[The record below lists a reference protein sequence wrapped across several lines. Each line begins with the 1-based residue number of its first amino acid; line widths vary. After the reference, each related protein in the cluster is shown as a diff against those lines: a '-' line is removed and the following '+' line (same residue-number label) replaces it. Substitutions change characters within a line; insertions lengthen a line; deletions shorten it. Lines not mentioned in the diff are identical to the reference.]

1 MDQMNLTSREY
12 QELIDEYDEL
22 YIADICRERQLP
34 DINDGMRIVQRRLFW
49 SFLNLSKSARNSFS
63 KSASIIGDTL
73 KLHPHGDSSCY
84 GSLVQEVNS
93 PAGLLKGKGNW
104 GSPNG
109 FIKFGAAAMRYTEV
123 KFLERA
129 NRYFDLANLSI
140 LQPGEIELPEPK
152 FIPVP
157 LPYALISGFFGMVK
171 GVGVSMVPS
180 YNPKDLLARLKYLL
194 KKGPK
199 VIIKPDYGLNLDVQG
214 EFERILTE
222 GKGEII
228 IPPTIVLDEKKNT
241 ITISEVSPDLANAQ
255 GKLETLSEHPKY
267 GRYIITKDL
276 TSKSTCI
283 VIEYTTKYMKN
294 VDVKFEDIVKY
305 VTTLF
310 TTKIN
315 YNILV
320 YRNFKD
326 YPTISVD
333 EWLLY
338 NFNMIS
344 KFRLKQIN
352 VDINNLNEKIS
363 LNDAIRVLRPL
374 IQAYMNKY
382 KVITQDIYQ
391 QLLDKSLIILNN
403 NTELLNK
410 VYSSSITKLLTS
422 EIDNTT
428 LIEQVKNLELEK
440 TEDKVTAWC
449 LNWIKEWS
457 KS

>member
-1 MDQMNLTSREY
+1 MIQMNLIERDY
-12 QELIDEYDEL
+12 QNLIDEYDEL

-49 SFLNLSKSARNSFS
+49 SFLNLSKSARNNFS

-93 PAGLLKGKGNW
+93 QAGLLKGKGNW

-171 GVGVSMVPS
+171 GVGVSMIPS
-180 YNPKDLLARLKYLL
+180 YNASDLLARLKYLL

-199 VIIKPDYGLNLDVQG
+199 VIIQPVYGLNLKLKGD
-214 EFERILTE
+214 FEKILTE
-222 GKGEII
+222 GKGEIT
-228 IPPTIVLDEKKNT
+228 IPPTIVLDEKKNIIT
-241 ITISEVSPDLANAQ
+241 ITEVSPDLANAQ
-255 GKLETLSEHPKY
+255 GKLEALSDHPKY

-276 TSKSTCI
+276 TAKSTCI

-294 VDVKFEDIVKY
+294 IDVKFEDIVKY
-305 VTTLF
+305 VTDLF
-310 TTKIN
+310 TTKVK

-326 YPTISVD
+326 YPIISVD

-338 NFNMIS
+338 NFSIIS
-344 KFRLKQIN
+344 KFRLKQLN
-352 VDINNLNEKIS
+352 VEIDNLKDKIC
-363 LNDAIRVLRPL
+363 LNDAIRSLRPL

-382 KVITQDIYQ
+382 KSITQDIYQ
-391 QLLDKSLIILNN
+391 QLLDKSLLVLNN

-428 LIEQVKNLELEK
+428 LIETVDKLELEK
-440 TEDKVTAWC
+440 PEDKLTSWC
-449 LNWIKEWS
+449 LTWIKEWS
-457 KS
+457 KQ